1 MSSLKD
7 VLGKRFKEKPKE
19 KDTEISQELVEAV
32 KSASPQIRQEF
43 KTETTLRRGDYKGAR
58 SQFNVKLPTQLI
70 NDINFICWLEREPK
84 TEWLAKVVG
93 DAITQELAKHKKDIS
108 NEEWE
113 AIEED
118 YKRFKRE

>member
-7 VLGKRFKEKPKE
+7 ILGKRFNEKPKE
-19 KDTEISQELVEAV
+19 EDTELSQELIDAV

-70 NDINFICWLEREPK
+70 NDINFICWVVREPK
-84 TEWLAKVVG
+84 TDWLQNILGEVLTK
-93 DAITQELAKHKKDIS
+93 ELAKHKKDMTE
-108 NEEWE
+108 EEWE
-113 AIEED
+113 AVELE
-118 YKRFKRE
+118 YKRFKRG